1 MTTDKVFKTEK
12 NQNSLF
18 RPGDLVLILILFF
31 CALCA
36 FAFVRLQV
44 KEGHMVCIR
53 IDGQIYGEYPLDE
66 DREIILG
73 NSASDIAKDDIPG
86 TDPSADAASGSDI
99 AGDDTSG
106 TDISGSDI
114 TGDDTSGTDPSA
126 DAASDTSAEG
136 TWHNILVIKDGRA
149 DMTDADCPDRI
160 CVNHRP
166 VSQEGETIVCLP
178 HKVVVEVK

>member
-1 MTTDKVFKTEK
+1 MITDKVFKTEK

-44 KEGHMVCIR
+44 KEGHMVCVR

-73 NSASDIAKDDIPG
+73 NA
-86 TDPSADAASGSDI
+86 GSDI
-99 AGDDTSG
+99 A
-106 TDISGSDI
+106 
-114 TGDDTSGTDPSA
+114 GDDTSGTDPSA